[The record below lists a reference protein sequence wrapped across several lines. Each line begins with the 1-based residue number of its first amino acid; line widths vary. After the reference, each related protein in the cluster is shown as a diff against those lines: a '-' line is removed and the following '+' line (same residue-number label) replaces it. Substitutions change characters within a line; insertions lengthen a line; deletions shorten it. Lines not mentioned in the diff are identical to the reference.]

1 MNKENTNAVSFGAPP
16 ARVTRAR
23 AKALGTSSAV
33 PPPSKP
39 LQDQK
44 RVLRV
49 KSKREAL
56 DENSRST
63 VVADSFQHK
72 RRAVLK
78 DVTNSACE
86 DSNVNIISTTKVQ
99 VNPHIQFLVVAN
111 FAKFEL

>member
-1 MNKENTNAVSFGAPP
+1 MNKENTNVVSFGAPP

-33 PPPSKP
+33 PPSSKP

-56 DENSRST
+56 DEDSGST
-63 VVADSFQHK
+63 VVTNSFQHK

-78 DVTNSACE
+78 DVTNSSCE
-86 DSNVNIISTTKVQ
+86 DSNVNIIGTTKVQ